1 MAAGR
6 ITPPLDRAATWPR
19 AASGITPVGPGFY
32 PGEMAFATEHPV
44 LAHSEYRPAAD
55 AVNGLVRA
63 GGRFQVVSQYA
74 PAGDQPAA
82 IEELERRVK
91 AGERDI
97 VLLGATGTG
106 KSATTAW
113 LIERL
118 QRPTLVMAPNK
129 TLAAQLANELRE
141 MLPHNAVEYFVSYYD
156 YYQPEAYIAQTDTYI
171 EKDSSINDDVE
182 RLRHSAT
189 SSLLSRR
196 DVVVVA
202 SVSCIYGLGTPQ
214 SYLDRSVEL
223 QVGQEVPRDA
233 LLRLLVDVQYTRNDT
248 AFTRGSFRVRGDTV
262 EIIPSY
268 EELAVRIEFF
278 GDEVEEL
285 YYLHPLTGDVVRKVD
300 SLRIFPATHYVAG
313 PERMAHAISTIEQE
327 LEERLAELEGQGKLL
342 EAQRLRMRTNY
353 DVEMMRQVGFC
364 SGIENYSRHIDARPA
379 GSAPATLLDY
389 FPDDFLLVIDE
400 SHVTV
405 PQIGGMYEGDI
416 SRKRNLV
423 DFGFRLPSAID
434 NRPLTWEEFAD
445 RIGQTVYLSATPGA
459 YEMSQT
465 GGEFVE
471 QVIRPTG
478 LVDPQVVVKPT
489 KGQIDDLIGEIRKRA
504 DRDERV
510 LVTTLT
516 KKMAEDLTDYLLEMG
531 IRVRYLHSEVD
542 TLRRVELLRQLR
554 LGDYDVL
561 VGINLLRE
569 GLDLPEVSLV
579 AILDADKEGFL
590 RSPRSLIQTIGRA
603 ARNVS
608 GEVHMYAD
616 KITDSMKEAIDE
628 TERRRAKQI
637 AYNEENGID
646 PKPLRKKIADIL
658 DQVYREA
665 DDVEVGGSGRNAS
678 RGRRAQG
685 EPGRAVSAGIIEGRD
700 TTNMPRAELADLIKD
715 LTEQMMA
722 AARDLQFELA
732 ARIRDEI
739 ADLKKELRGMDAA
752 GLK

>member
-1 MAAGR
+1 
-6 ITPPLDRAATWPR
+6 
-19 AASGITPVGPGFY
+19 
-32 PGEMAFATEHPV
+32 MAFASEHPV
-44 LAHSEYRPAAD
+44 VAHSEFRP
-55 AVNGLVRA
+55 VGEIERA
-63 GGRFQVVSQYA
+63 EGRFEVVSDHK

-82 IEELERRVK
+82 IDELERRLQ
-91 AGERDI
+91 AGEKDV

-113 LIERL
+113 LIERV

-189 SSLLSRR
+189 SALLSRR

-214 SYLDRSVEL
+214 SYLDRSIALE
-223 QVGQEVPRDA
+223 VGVEVPRDA
-233 LLRLLVDVQYTRNDT
+233 LLRLLVDVQYTRNDM
-248 AFTRGSFRVRGDTV
+248 AFTRGSFRVKGDTV
-262 EIIPSY
+262 DIIPAY

-278 GDEVEEL
+278 GDEIDAL

-313 PERMAHAISTIEQE
+313 PERMERAVTDIE
-327 LEERLAELEGQGKLL
+327 AELEDRLVDLENRGKLL
-342 EAQRLRMRTNY
+342 EAQRLRMRTQY
-353 DVEMMRQVGFC
+353 DLEMIRQVGFC
-364 SGIENYSRHIDARPA
+364 SGIENYSRHIDGRPA
-379 GSAPATLLDY
+379 GSAPATLIDY
-389 FPDDFLLVIDE
+389 FPEDFLLVIDE

-405 PQIGGMYEGDI
+405 PQIGAMYEGDM

-423 DFGFRLPSAID
+423 EFGFRLPSAVD
-434 NRPLTWEEFAD
+434 NRPLTWEEFAA
-445 RIGQTVYLSATPGA
+445 RIGQTVYLSATPGP
-459 YEMSQT
+459 YELGQA

-478 LVDPQVVVKPT
+478 LVDPKVVVKPT
-489 KGQIDDLIGEIRKRA
+489 KGQIDDLVHEIRERA

-516 KKMAEDLTDYLLEMG
+516 KKMSEDLTDYLLELG
-531 IRVRYLHSEVD
+531 IRVRYLHSDID

-554 LGDYDVL
+554 LGEYDVL

-590 RSPRSLIQTIGRA
+590 RSTTSLIQTIGRA

-616 KITDSMKEAIDE
+616 KVTDSMARAIEE
-628 TERRRAKQI
+628 TERRREKQI
-637 AYNEENGID
+637 ACNREHGID
-646 PKPLRKKIADIL
+646 PQPLRKKIADIL
-658 DQVYREA
+658 DQVYEEA
-665 DDVEVGGSGRNAS
+665 DDTVEVGGSGRNAS

-685 EPGRAVSAGIIEGRD
+685 ESGRAVSAGVYEGRD
-700 TTNMPRAELADLIKD
+700 VKSMPRAELADLVQE
-715 LTEQMMA
+715 LTDQMMN
-722 AARDLQFELA
+722 AARELQFELA
-732 ARIRDEI
+732 GRLRDEI

-752 GLK
+752 GLA

>member
-1 MAAGR
+1 
-6 ITPPLDRAATWPR
+6 
-19 AASGITPVGPGFY
+19 
-32 PGEMAFATEHPV
+32 MAFATEIPTEGYEERGHP
-44 LAHSEYRPAAD
+44 LAHSEHRPVGAIE
-55 AVNGLVRA
+55 RA
-63 GGRFQVVSQYA
+63 GGQFEVVSEHK

-82 IEELERRVK
+82 IAELERRIT
-91 AGERDI
+91 AGEKDV

-113 LIERL
+113 LIEKL

-214 SYLDRSVEL
+214 SYLDRSVQLE
-223 QVGQEVPRDA
+223 VGGEIDRDA
-233 LLRLLVDVQYTRNDT
+233 LLRLLVDVQYTRNDM

-278 GDEVEEL
+278 GDEIEAL
-285 YYLHPLTGDVVRKVD
+285 YYLHPLTGDVVRQVD

-313 PERMAHAISTIEQE
+313 PERMERAVADIEAE
-327 LEERLAELEGQGKLL
+327 LAARLAELEKQGKLL
-342 EAQRLRMRTNY
+342 EAQRLRMRTEY
-353 DVEMMRQVGFC
+353 DLEMIRQVGFC
-364 SGIENYSRHIDARPA
+364 SGIENYSRHIDGRPA

-405 PQIGGMYEGDI
+405 PQIGGMFEGDM

-423 DFGFRLPSAID
+423 EFGFRLPSAVD

-445 RIGQTVYLSATPGA
+445 RIGQAVYLSATPGP
-459 YEMSQT
+459 YELGQV
-465 GGEFVE
+465 GGEVVE

-489 KGQIDDLIGEIRKRA
+489 KGQIDDLVHEIRRRTE
-504 DRDERV
+504 RDERV

-516 KKMAEDLTDYLLEMG
+516 KKMAEDLTDYLLG
-531 IRVRYLHSEVD
+531 LGVRVRYLHSEID

-554 LGDYDVL
+554 LGEYDVL

-590 RSPRSLIQTIGRA
+590 RSSTSLIQTIGRA

-616 KITDSMKEAIDE
+616 KITDSMRHAIDE
-628 TERRRAKQI
+628 TDRRRAKQV
-637 AYNEENGID
+637 AYNAANGID
-646 PKPLRKKIADIL
+646 PQPLRKKIADIL
-658 DQVYREA
+658 DQVYLEA
-665 DDVEVGGSGRNAS
+665 DDEVAVGGSGRNVS

-685 EPGRAVSAGIIEGRD
+685 EPGRAVSAGIYAERD
-700 TTNMPRAELADLIKD
+700 VKSMPRAELADLVAS
-715 LTEQMMA
+715 LTDQMMN
-722 AARDLQFELA
+722 AARELQFELA
-732 ARIRDEI
+732 GRLRDEI

-752 GLK
+752 GLS